1 MEFVSHHTPEP
12 SSLFNDLGRD
22 TARQASTAGA
32 ESISMQVLP
41 GIPDIAPGDDLAA
54 LLLESIERAALV
66 LQDGDILVIAH
77 KVVSKAE
84 GQVRRLAD
92 VQPGAKARELG
103 LELNKDPRKVE
114 VILGESSR
122 VVRALKRPGQLEG
135 TLIAEHRLGF
145 ICANAA
151 VDESNVGAEETVI
164 LLPEDPD
171 RSAREICAL
180 LERASGV
187 RLGVVITDTFGR
199 PWRMGLVNVAVGL
212 AKVPRQIDLVGE
224 RDAFGRELSVT
235 VPALADEL
243 AAASGL
249 LMSKDGKT
257 PAILFRGIDWTP
269 DNSSARDLVR
279 PPQEDLFR

>member
-1 MEFVSHHTPEP
+1 
-12 SSLFNDLGRD
+12 
-22 TARQASTAGA
+22 
-32 ESISMQVLP
+32 MQVLP

-54 LLLESIERAALV
+54 LLLASIERAALV
-66 LQDGDILVIAH
+66 LRDGDILVIAH

-84 GQVRRLAD
+84 GRIRRLAD
-92 VQPGAKARELG
+92 VQPGARARELG

-122 VVRALKRPGQLEG
+122 VVRAIKRPGQLEG

-171 RSAREICAL
+171 RSAREICAV
-180 LERASGV
+180 LERAGGV
-187 RLGVVITDTFGR
+187 RLGLVITDTFGR

-212 AKVPRQIDLVGE
+212 ARVPSQIDLVGQ

-257 PAILFRGIDWTP
+257 PAILFRGIEWTP

-279 PPQEDLFR
+279 PQQEDLFR